1 MLVPRDSFAWGTYSM
16 AFEGPFEGELGGV
29 AYIVG
34 SHIWETVDGGQTWI
48 LSKFVD
54 DVEACFDIAAPA

>member
-1 MLVPRDSFAWGTYSM
+1 MAW
-16 AFEGPFEGELGGV
+16 EGPFEGPLGGV

-34 SHIWETVDGGQTWI
+34 SHIWESIDGGQTWI

-54 DVEACFDIAAPA
+54 DANACFEIARPA